1 MNSRSTA
8 AQAIDLRISQG
19 TYLPPANSIPY
30 GYLRNA
36 RTNSFEVDP
45 ETSRIVLRVFR
56 LRSELYSYTAIANIL
71 NNEGIPSPGKIKFLR
86 GQSQNHFYGKS
97 LWTRQA
103 IRSILEDQVYMGNR
117 VHGRKKSQTSHRK
130 ADDDAVVI
138 SCAHPSIVSKDLFEQ
153 IQRINKQEVSQT
165 TNFAPAGTNN
175 KHLFLGRLFCADCGK
190 PLTSFARKSG
200 TRHNNPSSVFYECSD
215 YHNFK
220 RCSTHYVG
228 DDILTEALH
237 EAIIAT
243 SNNVLIAN
251 RYGRDI
257 GPQKKKLSAL
267 EKTSS
272 VLAQKHTQLSLQ
284 LRDLYEQVSNGKI
297 TRAYRDEASAAVRK
311 ERDALEARQKHLESQ
326 MNELKQQIQ
335 AILFFADAFKA
346 YQRRPVLTQELANV
360 MLDKIEVHA
369 DSSIVIRFRLASYQY
384 TYIPSKP

>member
-86 GQSQNHFYGKS
+86 GQSQNRFYGKS
-97 LWTRQA
+97 LWPRQA
-103 IRSILEDQVYMGNR
+103 IRSILEDQVYLGNR

-165 TNFAPAGTNN
+165 TNYAPAGTNN

-200 TRHNNPSSVFYECSD
+200 TRHNNPSSVFYECAD

-220 RCSTHYVG
+220 RCNSHYV
-228 DDILTEALH
+228 
-237 EAIIAT
+237 
-243 SNNVLIAN
+243 
-251 RYGRDI
+251 
-257 GPQKKKLSAL
+257 
-267 EKTSS
+267 
-272 VLAQKHTQLSLQ
+272 
-284 LRDLYEQVSNGKI
+284 
-297 TRAYRDEASAAVRK
+297 
-311 ERDALEARQKHLESQ
+311 
-326 MNELKQQIQ
+326 
-335 AILFFADAFKA
+335 
-346 YQRRPVLTQELANV
+346 
-360 MLDKIEVHA
+360 
-369 DSSIVIRFRLASYQY
+369 
-384 TYIPSKP
+384 